1 MKSIGQ
7 KIQQL
12 DGLRGTSDITAWEE
26 SFIESILEKTGN
38 GHHTMGL
45 TEKQIDTVE
54 RIYGKHF
61 A

>member
-1 MKSIGQ
+1 MKSLGQ

-26 SFIESILEKTGN
+26 SFIESIIEKTGN
-38 GHHTMGL
+38 GHHTMSL

-54 RIYGKHF
+54 RLHGKHF